1 MEEDLQAIQK
11 ATEVASE
18 FVVSYGFQ
26 FLGALIIIF
35 IGWKVANWLS
45 NLVLAL
51 CNSRDLDITLSKFFA
66 SITKIVVLV
75 FVGIIALGK
84 FGITITPFIAAL
96 GALVF
101 GSTFALQG
109 PIGNYGAGLTIILTR
124 AFVVGNT
131 IRVQGVVGIVREI
144 KLAHTQIVNE
154 DGEVIT
160 IPNNSVIGEVLVNS
174 FSNLIVEREIGI
186 HYEEDPEVVIDII
199 LTAISQV
206 KDVTSD
212 PKPQVGVDR
221 FEDYSARIGIRYWI
235 PTEIYFET
243 MYATN
248 LEIFNALKRHGIKI
262 ATPRQVVELSNTDAQ
277 GHAKS
282 S

>member
-1 MEEDLQAIQK
+1 MEEDIQAIQR

-18 FVVSYGFQ
+18 YVVAYGFQ
-26 FLGALIIIF
+26 FIGALIILF

-45 NLVLAL
+45 NLVLSL
-51 CNSRDLDITLSKFFA
+51 CVTRKLDITLSKFFA
-66 SITKIVVLV
+66 SVTKIIVLV

-124 AFVVGNT
+124 SFVVGNT

-144 KLAHTQIVNE
+144 KLAHTQIINE

-174 FSNLIVEREIGI
+174 FSCLIVEKEIGI
-186 HYEEDPEVVIDII
+186 RYHDDPAAVIDVI
-199 LTAISQV
+199 LSAIASV
-206 KDVTSD
+206 EDVTND
-212 PKPQVGVDR
+212 PKPQVGIDR
-221 FEDYSARIGIRYWI
+221 FEDNSTRIGIRYWV

-248 LEIFNALKRHGIKI
+248 LEIFNALKRNGIEV
-262 ATPRQVVELSNTDAQ
+262 ASPRQLVELSQTEA
-277 GHAKS
+277 
-282 S
+282 

>member
-1 MEEDLQAIQK
+1 MEEDIQAIQR

-18 FVVSYGFQ
+18 YVVAYGFQ
-26 FLGALIIIF
+26 FIGALIILF

-45 NLVLAL
+45 NLVLSL
-51 CNSRDLDITLSKFFA
+51 CVTRKLDITLSKFFA
-66 SITKIVVLV
+66 SVTKIIVLV

-124 AFVVGNT
+124 SFVVGNT

-144 KLAHTQIVNE
+144 KLAHTQIINE

-174 FSNLIVEREIGI
+174 FSCLIVEKEIGI
-186 HYEEDPEVVIDII
+186 RYHDDPAAVIDVI
-199 LTAISQV
+199 LSAIASV
-206 KDVTSD
+206 EDVTND
-212 PKPQVGVDR
+212 PKPQVGIDR
-221 FEDYSARIGIRYWI
+221 FEDNSARIGIRYWV

-248 LEIFNALKRHGIKI
+248 LEIFNALKRNGIEV
-262 ATPRQVVELSNTDAQ
+262 ASPRQLVELSQTEA
-277 GHAKS
+277 
-282 S
+282 

>member
-11 ATEVASE
+11 ATEIASE

-35 IGWKVANWLS
+35 IGWKVAIWLS

-51 CNSRDLDITLSKFFA
+51 CNSRELDITLYKFFA

-75 FVGIIALGK
+75 FVGIIVLGK

-101 GSTFALQG
+101 GSTIALQG

-144 KLAHTQIVNE
+144 KLAHTQIIN
-154 DGEVIT
+154 
-160 IPNNSVIGEVLVNS
+160 
-174 FSNLIVEREIGI
+174 
-186 HYEEDPEVVIDII
+186 
-199 LTAISQV
+199 
-206 KDVTSD
+206 
-212 PKPQVGVDR
+212 
-221 FEDYSARIGIRYWI
+221 
-235 PTEIYFET
+235 
-243 MYATN
+243 
-248 LEIFNALKRHGIKI
+248 
-262 ATPRQVVELSNTDAQ
+262 
-277 GHAKS
+277 
-282 S
+282 

>member
-1 MEEDLQAIQK
+1 M
-11 ATEVASE
+11 
-18 FVVSYGFQ
+18 
-26 FLGALIIIF
+26 
-35 IGWKVANWLS
+35 
-45 NLVLAL
+45 
-51 CNSRDLDITLSKFFA
+51 
-66 SITKIVVLV
+66 TKIVVLV

-96 GALVF
+96 GALIF

-109 PIGNYGAGLTIILTR
+109 PIGNYDAALTIILTR

-186 HYEEDPEVVIDII
+186 HYQEDPQAVIDII
-199 LTAISQV
+199 LTAVAQIE
-206 KDVTSD
+206 DVTTD
-212 PKPQVGVDR
+212 PKPQVGADR
-221 FEDYSARIGIRYWI
+221 FEDYSARISADLIS
-235 PTEIYFET
+235 
-243 MYATN
+243 
-248 LEIFNALKRHGIKI
+248 LVHHGFW
-262 ATPRQVVELSNTDAQ
+262 
-277 GHAKS
+277 H
-282 S
+282 

>member
-26 FLGALIIIF
+26 FLGALIIMF
-35 IGWKVANWLS
+35 IGSKVANWLS
-45 NLVLAL
+45 SVVLAL
-51 CNSRDLDITLSKFFA
+51 CKSRELDITLSKFFA

-160 IPNNSVIGEVLVNS
+160 IPNNSVIGEVLINS

-186 HYEEDPEVVIDII
+186 HYQEDPQAVIAII
-199 LTAISQV
+199 LTAISQIE
-206 KDVTSD
+206 DVTTD

-221 FEDYSARIGIRYWI
+221 FEDYSARIGIRYWV

-248 LEIFNALKRHGIKI
+248 LEIFNALKRNGIKI
-262 ATPRQVVELSNTDAQ
+262 ATPRQLVELS
-277 GHAKS
+277 HEES
-282 S
+282 SQRVI

>member
-1 MEEDLQAIQK
+1 MEEDIQAVQR
-11 ATEVASE
+11 AAEVASE
-18 FVVSYGFQ
+18 FVVAYGFQ
-26 FLGALIIIF
+26 FVGALIILF

-45 NLVLAL
+45 NLVLTL
-51 CNSRDLDITLSKFFA
+51 CTSRNLDITLAKFFA
-66 SITKIVVLV
+66 SIAKITVLV
-75 FVGIIALGK
+75 FVGIIALGN

-101 GSTFALQG
+101 GSTIALQG

-131 IRVQGVVGIVREI
+131 VRVQGVVGIVREI

-160 IPNNSVIGEVLVNS
+160 IPNNNVIGEVLVNS
-174 FSNLIVEREIGI
+174 FTNLIVEKEIGI
-186 HYEEDPEVVIDII
+186 HYHGNPEVAIEVI
-199 LTAISQV
+199 LSAIASV
-206 KDVTSD
+206 KDVTSN
-212 PKPQVGVDR
+212 PKPQVGIDR
-221 FEDYSARIGIRYWI
+221 FEDHSARIGIRYWV

-248 LEIFNALKRHGIKI
+248 LQIFIALKRNGIEV
-262 ATPRQVVELSNTDAQ
+262 ATPKQLVELSRI
-277 GHAKS
+277 
-282 S
+282 

>member
-26 FLGALIIIF
+26 FLGALIIMF
-35 IGWKVANWLS
+35 VGSKVANWLS
-45 NLVLAL
+45 SLVLTL
-51 CNSRDLDITLSKFFA
+51 CKSRELDITLSKFFA

-96 GALVF
+96 GALIF

-186 HYEEDPEVVIDII
+186 HYQEDPQAVIDII
-199 LTAISQV
+199 LTAIAQIE
-206 KDVTSD
+206 DVTTD

-248 LEIFNALKRHGIKI
+248 LEIFNALKRNGIKI
-262 ATPRQVVELSNTDAQ
+262 ATPRQLVELSHVESGQT
-277 GHAKS
+277 
-282 S
+282 